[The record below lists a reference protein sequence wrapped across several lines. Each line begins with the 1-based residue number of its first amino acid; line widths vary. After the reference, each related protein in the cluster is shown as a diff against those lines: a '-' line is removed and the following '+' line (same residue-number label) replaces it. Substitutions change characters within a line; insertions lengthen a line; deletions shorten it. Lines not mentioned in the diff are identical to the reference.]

1 MKLLRVKANHF
12 KNCCDGYTIDLVAK
26 SRKTAEDMN
35 CRKLRQVCSRLV
47 QWLLLEKTHLA
58 RLLL

>member
-26 SRKTAEDMN
+26 SRKTAEDKEYELQEIAPG
-35 CRKLRQVCSRLV
+35 CFRVV
-47 QWLLLEKTHLA
+47 ELLLFHFRTV
-58 RLLL
+58 